1 VSYRAGVIQD
11 RHLKDPRGRLD
22 LEFQYQGVTTMKH
35 RGFSHI
41 GLSTLDLDKT
51 RAFYERVLGFK
62 AVDDVTIKI
71 EEGGSLRHLFFDV
84 GGGQR
89 IGFLEPNEIPNIPAK
104 YDAGI
109 NGGLGVPVGF
119 YHFAFEAGSTAE
131 LAQKRDELRGKGV
144 ETTEI
149 VDYGSAQSIYFRDPN
164 GISLE
169 YSCLVGNRPATGAL
183 MHSEFTLP
191 RAALELTDAL
201 TKALSTGGKAERGV

>member
-1 VSYRAGVIQD
+1 
-11 RHLKDPRGRLD
+11 
-22 LEFQYQGVTTMKH
+22 MKH

-51 RAFYERVLGFK
+51 RAFYEGVLGFK
-62 AVDDVTIKI
+62 PVVAHTITI
-71 EEGGSLRHLFFDV
+71 EEGGHLRHMFFDV
-84 GGGQR
+84 GGGQL
-89 IGFLEPNEIPNIPAK
+89 IGLLEPNGVFDIPAK

-109 NGGLGVPVGF
+109 NRGLGVPAGF

-131 LAQKRDELRGKGV
+131 LAQKRDELRGKGI

-149 VDYGSAQSIYFRDPN
+149 VDHGSAQSIYFKDPN

-169 YSCLVGNRPATGAL
+169 YCCLVGNRPATGAL

-191 RAALELTDAL
+191 RAALELTDTL
-201 TKALSTGGKAERGV
+201 TKVRPNGDHPKTGV